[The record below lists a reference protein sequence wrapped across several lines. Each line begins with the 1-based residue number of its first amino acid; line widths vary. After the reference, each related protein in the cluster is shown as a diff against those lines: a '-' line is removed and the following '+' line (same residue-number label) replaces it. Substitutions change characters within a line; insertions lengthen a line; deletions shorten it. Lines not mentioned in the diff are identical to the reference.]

1 MEANKQKKKK
11 PLVIGI
17 AGGSGSGKT
26 TIAREIRKKLP
37 NDRILA
43 VTQDAYYK
51 DNAGIPMEERR
62 KINYDHPDAY
72 DMPLMIKQLH
82 QLLNWQAVDMP
93 VYDFTKLTRSAET
106 VHVEPA
112 GIILLE
118 GILVLTDKRLRDMM
132 DIKVFVD
139 NDDDIRF
146 IRRLKR
152 DTEKRA
158 RSQEQVITQYLKT
171 VKPMYNQ
178 FVEPSKRYADIIV
191 PEGGHNHV
199 AIHMLANQI
208 RSILR
213 NEDQF

>member
-1 MEANKQKKKK
+1 
-11 PLVIGI
+11 
-17 AGGSGSGKT
+17 
-26 TIAREIRKKLP
+26 
-37 NDRILA
+37 
-43 VTQDAYYK
+43 
-51 DNAGIPMEERR
+51 
-62 KINYDHPDAY
+62 
-72 DMPLMIKQLH
+72 MIKQLH
-82 QLLNWQAVDMP
+82 QLLNWQAVDIP
-93 VYDFTKLTRSAET
+93 VYDFTKLTRSPET
-106 VHVEPA
+106 IHVEPA

-158 RSQEQVITQYLKT
+158 RSQEQVINQYLKT

>member
-1 MEANKQKKKK
+1 MEANKKKKNK

-93 VYDFTKLTRSAET
+93 VYDFTKLTRSSET

-158 RSQEQVITQYLKT
+158 RSQEQVINQYLKT

>member
-1 MEANKQKKKK
+1 METNKKKKNK

-72 DMPLMIKQLH
+72 DMPLMIKQLN

-93 VYDFTKLTRSAET
+93 VYDFTKLTRSSET

-158 RSQEQVITQYLKT
+158 RSQEQVINQYLKT

>member
-1 MEANKQKKKK
+1 MPTHKK

-26 TIAREIRKKLP
+26 TISREIRKRFP
-37 NDRILA
+37 HDQILA

-51 DNAGIPMEERR
+51 DNAGIPMSERR

-72 DMPLMIKQLH
+72 DMPLMIKQLEK
-82 QLLNWQAVDMP
+82 LLNWQAVNMP
-93 VYDFTKLTRSAET
+93 VYDFTKLTRRQET
-106 VHVEPA
+106 QLVKPA

-118 GILVLTDKRLRDMM
+118 GILVLADPRLRKLM

-146 IRRLKR
+146 IRRLER
-152 DTEKRA
+152 DTQERG
-158 RSQEQVITQYLKT
+158 RSQAQVITQYLKT

-191 PEGGHNHV
+191 PEGGHNRV
-199 AIHMLANQI
+199 AIRMLANQI

-213 NEDQF
+213 NEDQFD

>member
-1 MEANKQKKKK
+1 MNEQKKKK

-82 QLLNWQAVDMP
+82 QLLNWQVVDMP
-93 VYDFTKLTRSAET
+93 VYDFTKLTRSPET
-106 VHVEPA
+106 IHVEPA

-118 GILVLTDKRLRDMM
+118 GILVLTDKRLRDLM

-152 DTEKRA
+152 DTEKRG

-191 PEGGHNHV
+191 PEGGHNQV

>member
-1 MEANKQKKKK
+1 
-11 PLVIGI
+11 
-17 AGGSGSGKT
+17 
-26 TIAREIRKKLP
+26 
-37 NDRILA
+37 
-43 VTQDAYYK
+43 
-51 DNAGIPMEERR
+51 
-62 KINYDHPDAY
+62 
-72 DMPLMIKQLH
+72 
-82 QLLNWQAVDMP
+82 
-93 VYDFTKLTRSAET
+93 LTRSSET

-158 RSQEQVITQYLKT
+158 RSQEQVINQYLKT